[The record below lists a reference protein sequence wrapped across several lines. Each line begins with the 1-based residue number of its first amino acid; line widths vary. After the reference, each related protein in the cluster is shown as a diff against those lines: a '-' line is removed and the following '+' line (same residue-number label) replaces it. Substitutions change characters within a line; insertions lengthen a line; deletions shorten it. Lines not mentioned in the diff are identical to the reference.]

1 MGIHWEDTQYCNIAD
16 ADRKHKTS
24 IWLRNKSARNALLKL
39 LTDAMTVSAEISP
52 ELYIHNHVQIQLEQ
66 STDLRHYED

>member
-24 IWLRNKSARNALLKL
+24 IWLKNKSARNALLKV
-39 LTDAMTVSAEISP
+39 LTDFMSVCAEKSP
-52 ELYIHNHVQIQLEQ
+52 EHYYSDEHRNIQEAE
-66 STDLRHYED
+66 TTRMRAY